1 VAQQRLTRPR
11 NEVEKIISDL
21 IAQGQE
27 LLEAGS
33 ALRPQVSEVRYPE
46 EGALAALRSW
56 THDLE
61 RWHALG
67 RAALASAYE
76 SEESASEF
84 YEAAQGFVFRR
95 INQSLQETVGNRMEA
110 TQAGINTLTSLIER
124 LEFVQEPATTKPSE
138 PTAALGGG
146 GHTVFIVHGHD
157 EAAKQ
162 GVARFL
168 ERIRGPQVVILEEQ
182 ADRGRT
188 IIEKF
193 EQHAGDAGYA
203 VVLLTGDDE
212 GRKRGMAEGK
222 ARKPDDPDL
231 KPRARQNVVL
241 ELGFFIGKLGRSRVA
256 MLYEEGVERPSD
268 IDGVLVLPLDPV
280 GAWKRRLASEMIA
293 ARISL
298 DPKAALSA

>member
-1 VAQQRLTRPR
+1 MAQQRLTRPR

-33 ALRPQVSEVRYPE
+33 ALRPQVSEVRYPVE
-46 EGALAALRSW
+46 EALAALRAW

-67 RAALASAYE
+67 QAALASAYE
-76 SEESASEF
+76 SDANASEF

-95 INQSLQETVGNRMEA
+95 TNQSPQETVGNRIEA

-124 LEFVQEPATTKPSE
+124 LEFVQEPATTEASE

-193 EQHAGDAGYA
+193 EQHAEDAGYA

-212 GRKRGMAEGK
+212 GRKRGMAEDKG
-222 ARKPDDPDL
+222 RKPDDLDL

-241 ELGFFIGKLGRSRVA
+241 ELASSSGSSAAR
-256 MLYEEGVERPSD
+256 
-268 IDGVLVLPLDPV
+268 
-280 GAWKRRLASEMIA
+280 AWRRCTRKESSVHLTSMAYWCCRLTRLADGSGNSP
-293 ARISL
+293 AR
-298 DPKAALSA
+298 